1 MKASLCFKDKRAHMK
16 LVDAPDNITAEDF
29 NEMFDSLVEEFVAG
43 STQVGYED
51 IAAFCYTIANAKEVA
66 SQSYSYSP
74 LRNTVSGQKLAESIV
89 LTYTG
94 MSEEWTIF
102 FDESKGL
109 GQRLYAESE
118 SGDASA
124 GAFLDLFRNEIL
136 GLFGSC
142 LVSDEINK
150 TPYMEA
156 MLGSMV
162 TIRLM
167 RAAIED
173 KASLEGLV

>member
-1 MKASLCFKDKRAHMK
+1 
-16 LVDAPDNITAEDF
+16 
-29 NEMFDSLVEEFVAG
+29 
-43 STQVGYED
+43 
-51 IAAFCYTIANAKEVA
+51 
-66 SQSYSYSP
+66 
-74 LRNTVSGQKLAESIV
+74 
-89 LTYTG
+89 

-102 FDESKGL
+102 FDEEKEL
-109 GQRLYAESE
+109 GQRLFAESE
-118 SGDASA
+118 TGDASA

-173 KASLEGLV
+173 KASLEGLI